1 MNNRENMLNFIA
13 ESSNT
18 SIGTVKRYYD
28 ILKGKACVDPI
39 NEYQVFN
46 CLYLLIQLRKK
57 ENKSPLRLPLDY
69 SVSEA
74 LYKTYKDGAYDDLTP
89 SFIITNDVQ
98 KSLKLMKQ

>member
-18 SIGTVKRYYD
+18 SIGTVERYSD

-57 ENKSPLRLPLDY
+57 
-69 SVSEA
+69 
-74 LYKTYKDGAYDDLTP
+74 
-89 SFIITNDVQ
+89 
-98 KSLKLMKQ
+98 